1 MSAEKI
7 STYPLY
13 LTQKEA
19 AAYTGIGERAIADFV
34 NSQNPP
40 PLLIIGTRKY
50 IQRDG
55 LSDYLKEKQT
65 WRFKHER
72 KN

>member
-7 STYPLY
+7 SIYPLY

-19 AAYTGIGERAIADFV
+19 AEFTGLGEKAIADFV
-34 NSQNPP
+34 NGADPP

-55 LSDYLKEKQT
+55 LADYLKEKQT

>member
-7 STYPLY
+7 NAYPLY

-65 WRFKHER
+65 WRYSR
-72 KN
+72 K